1 LPHQIDHLL
10 EQPELIVVPHT
21 AAEDDALPWLGAQ
34 GTGHDGLR
42 VAPVETEQANLN
54 ADAALSGSRCE
65 DSPESRSALSNL
77 GMGD

>member
-34 GTGHDGLR
+34 GTGHDGLH
-42 VAPVETEQANLN
+42 VAPVEAEQGKPKRRRRAQRI
-54 ADAALSGSRCE
+54 ALRRQSRV
-65 DSPESRSALSNL
+65 PVRPV
-77 GMGD
+77 